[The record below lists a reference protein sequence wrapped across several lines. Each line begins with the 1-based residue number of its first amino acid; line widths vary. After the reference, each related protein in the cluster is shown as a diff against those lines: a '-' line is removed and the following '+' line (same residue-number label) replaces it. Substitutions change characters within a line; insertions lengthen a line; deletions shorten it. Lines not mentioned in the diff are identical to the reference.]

1 MSRSQRPARRGAGPV
16 FEVASLGPGTWTP
29 RCPAVEE
36 ARSPPEFPSCYPSFR
51 MFAEARTPFL
61 SPRSTLQFP
70 GEILND
76 SAKAPVPGCDA
87 AGVGE
92 ALALSTVSEL
102 QSPGHR
108 AENPTAWHTCPGRR
122 GCPRRA
128 IGSSFPRPSTAAS
141 ARGQGQVQQR
151 AGSSTSCPGRRHH
164 PLVTRVA
171 SFSPAP
177 PADKPA
183 DDGPVFPRI
192 SPEPT
197 PALGLGRG
205 LCCAPGV
212 SSPSPRG
219 ACLCRPVPRSAFVSA
234 DTGERTDAAH
244 GRDAP

>member
-1 MSRSQRPARRGAGPV
+1 MSRSQRTARRGAGPV
-16 FEVASLGPGTWTP
+16 FEAASLGPGHWTP

-76 SAKAPVPGCDA
+76 SAKAPVLGCDA

-102 QSPGHR
+102 QSPGHH

-122 GCPRRA
+122 GSPRRA
-128 IGSSFPRPSTAAS
+128 IGSSFPRPRTAAS
-141 ARGQGQVQQR
+141 ARGQGQVRQR

-171 SFSPAP
+171 RVSLLLHLRTSLLMTAPSF
-177 PADKPA
+177 
-183 DDGPVFPRI
+183 
-192 SPEPT
+192 
-197 PALGLGRG
+197 RG
-205 LCCAPGV
+205 SLR
-212 SSPSPRG
+212 SPRPPSTS
-219 ACLCRPVPRSAFVSA
+219 AEASAVPRV
-234 DTGERTDAAH
+234 
-244 GRDAP
+244 